1 MSVQDSSA
9 QHSSVQ
15 NSDPTPASGS
25 LGSWIRQL
33 PRVIR
38 PGPALG
44 YDLMRTY
51 LGIGLFVRGV
61 LFVSQPELVLGYL
74 QDVHSWFLPYVL
86 VHFVAVA
93 HLCGGVM
100 LALGLATRLAAALQV
115 PILFGAVF
123 LVHSQ
128 AGLLNVG
135 QSLEFSGLVLALLI
149 VYLTFGSGRLSI
161 DAFLKESDLRASEVQ
176 TPSLI
181 PEAPRSRQVVLARAA
196 ISPKIS

>member
-1 MSVQDSSA
+1 M
-9 QHSSVQ
+9 SVQ
-15 NSDPTPASGS
+15 NSAQAAQHTRRGIAQQVASM
-25 LGSWIRQL
+25 
-33 PRVIR
+33 VR

-44 YDLMRTY
+44 YDLVRAY
-51 LGIGLFVRGV
+51 LGIGLFVRGI
-61 LFVSQPELVLGYL
+61 LFVSQPELVLSYL
-74 QDVHSWFLPYVL
+74 QDLNGWFLPYAL

-100 LALGLATRLAAALQV
+100 LAVGLATRLAAALQV

-135 QSLEFSGLVLALLI
+135 QSLEFSGLVLALLL
-149 VYLTFGSGRLSI
+149 VYLTFGSGRLSV
-161 DAFLKESDLRASEVQ
+161 DAFLASAEVRALEVQ

-181 PEAPRSRQVVLARAA
+181 PERPLRQVALARAA
-196 ISPKIS
+196 SPQKYS

>member
-1 MSVQDSSA
+1 MSIQNSNTRGQGSVQSF
-9 QHSSVQ
+9 
-15 NSDPTPASGS
+15 
-25 LGSWIRQL
+25 IREL
-33 PRVIR
+33 PKLFR

-44 YDLMRTY
+44 YDLVRAY

-74 QDVHSWFLPYVL
+74 QDIDNWFLPYAL
-86 VHFVAVA
+86 VHFVAIA

-100 LALGLATRLAAALQV
+100 LAVGLATRLAAALQV

-135 QSLEFSGLVLALLI
+135 QSLEFSGLVLALLL
-149 VYLTFGSGRLSI
+149 VYLTFGSGRLSV
-161 DAFLKESDLRASEVQ
+161 DAFLAQASARALESE

-181 PEAPRSRQVVLARAA
+181 PEAPLRSQVALARAA
-196 ISPKIS
+196 APKIG

>member
-1 MSVQDSSA
+1 M
-9 QHSSVQ
+9 SVQ
-15 NSDPTPASGS
+15 NSAAAPNERRGFVQQVAGM
-25 LGSWIRQL
+25 
-33 PRVIR
+33 VR

-44 YDLMRTY
+44 YDLVRAY

-74 QDVHSWFLPYVL
+74 QDIGSWFLPYAL

-100 LALGLATRLAAALQV
+100 LGIGLATRLAAALQV
-115 PILFGAVF
+115 PILAGAVF

-128 AGLLNVG
+128 SGLLNVG
-135 QSLEFSGLVLALLI
+135 QSLEFSGLVLALLL
-149 VYLTFGSGRLSI
+149 VYLTFGSGRLSV
-161 DAFLKESDLRASEVQ
+161 DAFLARSEVRALEVQ

-181 PEAPRSRQVVLARAA
+181 PERPLRGQVVLARANTPQKY
-196 ISPKIS
+196 S

>member
-1 MSVQDSSA
+1 MSVQNPGQTKARESR
-9 QHSSVQ
+9 QGWMQ
-15 NSDPTPASGS
+15 
-25 LGSWIRQL
+25 QL
-33 PRVIR
+33 PRLVR

-44 YDLMRTY
+44 YDLMRAY

-74 QDVHSWFLPYVL
+74 QDVNSWFLPYAL

-100 LALGLATRLAAALQV
+100 LAVGLATRLAAALQV

-135 QSLEFSGLVLALLI
+135 QSLEFSGLVLALLL
-149 VYLTFGSGRLSI
+149 VYLTFGSGQLSA
-161 DAFLKESDLRASEVQ
+161 DAFLQSAEIRTLEVP

-181 PEAPRSRQVVLARAA
+181 PERPLRQVVLARAA
-196 ISPKIS
+196 APQKYS

>member
-1 MSVQDSSA
+1 M
-9 QHSSVQ
+9 SVQ
-15 NSDPTPASGS
+15 NSAQGTQERRGIIQQLSG
-25 LGSWIRQL
+25 
-33 PRVIR
+33 VVR

-44 YDLMRTY
+44 YDLVRAY
-51 LGIGLFVRGV
+51 LGIGLFVRGI

-74 QDVHSWFLPYVL
+74 QDIHGWFWPYAL

-93 HLCGGVM
+93 HLCGGLM
-100 LALGLATRLAAALQV
+100 LGIGLATRLAAVIQI

-135 QSLEFSGLVLALLI
+135 QSLEFSGLVLALLL
-149 VYLTFGSGRLSI
+149 VYLTFGSGRLSV
-161 DAFLKESDLRASEVQ
+161 DAFLARAEVRALEVQ

-181 PEAPRSRQVVLARAA
+181 PERPLRGQVALARATVPQKY
-196 ISPKIS
+196 S

>member
-1 MSVQDSSA
+1 M
-9 QHSSVQ
+9 SVQ
-15 NSDPTPASGS
+15 NSVQAQHERRGFVQ
-25 LGSWIRQL
+25 QL
-33 PRVIR
+33 AGVVR

-44 YDLMRTY
+44 YDLVRAY
-51 LGIGLFVRGV
+51 LGVGLFVRGI

-74 QDVHSWFLPYVL
+74 QDMGNWFLPYAL

-100 LALGLATRLAAALQV
+100 LGLGLATRLAAALQV

-135 QSLEFSGLVLALLI
+135 QSLEFSGLVLALLL
-149 VYLTFGSGRLSI
+149 VYLTFGSGKLSV
-161 DAFLKESDLRASEVQ
+161 DAFLANAETRSLEVQ

-181 PEAPRSRQVVLARAA
+181 PERPLRQVALARAA
-196 ISPKIS
+196 APQKFS

>member
-1 MSVQDSSA
+1 MSVHNPGQRSA
-9 QHSSVQ
+9 PESRQGWSQ
-15 NSDPTPASGS
+15 
-25 LGSWIRQL
+25 QL
-33 PRVIR
+33 PRLVR

-44 YDLMRTY
+44 YDLMRAY

-74 QDVHSWFLPYVL
+74 QDVNSWFLPYAL
-86 VHFVAVA
+86 VHFVAIA

-135 QSLEFSGLVLALLI
+135 QSLEFSGLVLALLL
-149 VYLTFGSGRLSI
+149 VYLTFGSGRLSV
-161 DAFLKESDLRASEVQ
+161 DAFLQSAEVRTLELR

-181 PEAPRSRQVVLARAA
+181 PERPLRQVVLARAA
-196 ISPKIS
+196 APQKKYT

>member
-1 MSVQDSSA
+1 MSVQKSATARESRRGFVQQLSSMV
-9 QHSSVQ
+9 H
-15 NSDPTPASGS
+15 
-25 LGSWIRQL
+25 
-33 PRVIR
+33 

-44 YDLMRTY
+44 YDLVRAY

-74 QDVHSWFLPYVL
+74 QDMHSWFLPYAL

-100 LALGLATRLAAALQV
+100 LAIGLATRLAAAIQV

-128 AGLLNVG
+128 SGLLNVG
-135 QSLEFSGLVLALLI
+135 QSLEFSGLVLALLL
-149 VYLTFGSGRLSI
+149 VYLTFGSGKLSV
-161 DAFLKESDLRASEVQ
+161 DAFLMRAETRALEVQ

-181 PEAPRSRQVVLARAA
+181 PERPLRQVAMARAVVPQKY
-196 ISPKIS
+196 S

>member
-1 MSVQDSSA
+1 M
-9 QHSSVQ
+9 SVQ
-15 NSDPTPASGS
+15 NSAQNNQET
-25 LGSWIRQL
+25 LGGWIQEVPKL
-33 PRVIR
+33 FR

-44 YDLMRTY
+44 YDLMRAY

-74 QDVHSWFLPYVL
+74 QDIHNWFLPYAL
-86 VHFVAVA
+86 VHFIAVA

-100 LALGLATRLAAALQV
+100 LAVGLATRLAAAIQV

-135 QSLEFSGLVLALLI
+135 QSLEFSGLVLALLL
-149 VYLTFGSGRLSI
+149 VYLTFGSGKLSV
-161 DAFLKESDLRASEVQ
+161 DAFLMESSVRAATTE
-176 TPSLI
+176 TPSLV
-181 PEAPRSRQVVLARAA
+181 PEAPLSSRPVVLARA
-196 ISPKIS
+196 KIS

>member
-1 MSVQDSSA
+1 M
-9 QHSSVQ
+9 SVQ
-15 NSDPTPASGS
+15 NSAQNSQESVRGWM
-25 LGSWIRQL
+25 LEL
-33 PRVIR
+33 PKLFR

-44 YDLMRTY
+44 YDLMRAY

-74 QDVHSWFLPYVL
+74 QDIHNWFLPYAL
-86 VHFVAVA
+86 VHFIAIA

-100 LALGLATRLAAALQV
+100 LALGLATRLAAAIQV

-128 AGLLNVG
+128 NGLLNVG
-135 QSLEFSGLVLALLI
+135 QSLEFSGLVLALLL
-149 VYLTFGSGRLSI
+149 VYLTFGSGKLSV
-161 DAFLKESDLRASEVQ
+161 DAFLMESSVRAVTNE

-181 PEAPRSRQVVLARAA
+181 PEAPLSSRPVVLARAVVT
-196 ISPKIS
+196 SKVS

>member
-1 MSVQDSSA
+1 MSVHNSQPRA
-9 QHSSVQ
+9 HGSVQ
-15 NSDPTPASGS
+15 GF
-25 LGSWIRQL
+25 IQEL
-33 PRVIR
+33 PKLFR

-44 YDLMRTY
+44 YDLVRAY

-74 QDVHSWFLPYVL
+74 QDIDNWFLPYAL
-86 VHFVAVA
+86 VHFVAIS

-135 QSLEFSGLVLALLI
+135 QSLEFSGLVLALLL
-149 VYLTFGSGRLSI
+149 VYLAFGSGRLSV
-161 DAFLKESDLRASEVQ
+161 DAFLLQASLREVESD
-176 TPSLI
+176 TPSLV
-181 PEAPRSRQVVLARAA
+181 PQAPLRSQVALARAA
-196 ISPKIS
+196 ATKLS